1 MEVLGDSGGNRLA
14 VFSDE
19 VLVEFPD
26 ELMMEIPLI
35 ELVRVEDEGIPIL
48 LDCPEVDGPPDE
60 LAKDPDGV
68 MIEVGTKGL
77 LEPEMSEAFAPILVA
92 KPALLTALVY
102 EGSPELP

>member
-1 MEVLGDSGGNRLA
+1 M
-14 VFSDE
+14 FSDE
-19 VLVEFPD
+19 VLVEFSD

-35 ELVRVEDEGIPIL
+35 ELVRVETRPFPDEGIPIL
-48 LDCPEVDGPPDE
+48 LDCPEVDGPPDV
-60 LAKDPDGV
+60 LAKDPDGL

-77 LEPEMSEAFAPILVA
+77 LEPEMPEAFAPILVA